1 MGSYDTLEEVL
12 EAFHFKYEL
21 TVQEARTRLTNLR
34 RDTKLSLTDHATEVK
49 RLVEEAYTDLPRK
62 HRQEMTLDLFC
73 NSLNHACL
81 QRHLLAMKPQSLTEA
96 VQVRNKYLQIRSNTN
111 PGAMIRQVEEEVV
124 NPELVQVA
132 QSKPS
137 EMEVLLQ
144 ALANSL
150 PKRQV

>member
-1 MGSYDTLEEVL
+1 
-12 EAFHFKYEL
+12 
-21 TVQEARTRLTNLR
+21 
-34 RDTKLSLTDHATEVK
+34 
-49 RLVEEAYTDLPRK
+49 
-62 HRQEMTLDLFC
+62 
-73 NSLNHACL
+73 
-81 QRHLLAMKPQSLTEA
+81 MKPQSLTEA